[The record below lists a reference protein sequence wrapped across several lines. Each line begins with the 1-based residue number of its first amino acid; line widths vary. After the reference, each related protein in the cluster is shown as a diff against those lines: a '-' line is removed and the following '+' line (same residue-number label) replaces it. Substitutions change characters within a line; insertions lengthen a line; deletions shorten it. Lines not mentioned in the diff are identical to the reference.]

1 MNPTPGAR
9 IGPYEIVSP
18 LGAGGRGGV
27 FRARDTRLKRK
38 VASRFCRKRL
48 PSIPAGLRR
57 SEQEAPANAA
67 LNHPHI
73 LAVFDIGVRARD

>member
-18 LGAGGRGGV
+18 LGAGGRGEV

-38 VASRFCRKRL
+38 VASRFCRKRS

-57 SEQEAPANAA
+57 SEPANAA

-73 LAVFDIGVRARD
+73 LAVFDIGVGARD